1 MKKMLVTGGS
11 GFLGSRVIKYFAD
24 KYEICAPS
32 HQEMDITIE
41 QDVYILITS
50 EMGNR
55 IYYTTQTFLKL
66 SLTRRRFSF
75 STSVR

>member
-41 QDVYILITS
+41 QDVYRVMEAFHPDVVIHCAAMSNVGQCQKEPEVLGKG
-50 EMGNR
+50 M
-55 IYYTTQTFLKL
+55 
-66 SLTRRRFSF
+66 
-75 STSVR
+75 